1 MYVCM
6 YVCMCVD
13 ETKQLTEEIR
23 RHLMDPEWTAEA
35 SAAPGEVTNKA
46 HCCGTAAMYVEL
58 AVGSHWRQEKWSR
71 TPSTNTLQLKTATC

>member
-1 MYVCM
+1 M

-46 HCCGTAAMYVEL
+46 HCCGTAAMYE
-58 AVGSHWRQEKWSR
+58 E
-71 TPSTNTLQLKTATC
+71 CM